1 MNEACPRCGKPV
13 GLEMHMCFPIP
24 APEFALAQT
33 RRIRELEQYCY
44 RVRNTLL
51 SIASHTKEPETREK
65 AQMTLGTEPSDAGEQ
80 K

>member
-1 MNEACPRCGKPV
+1 MNEPCPRCGKPV

-51 SIASHTKEPETREK
+51 SIVAHTKEPETRDK
-65 AQMTLGTEPSDAGEQ
+65 AQMTLGTEPSGDCEP